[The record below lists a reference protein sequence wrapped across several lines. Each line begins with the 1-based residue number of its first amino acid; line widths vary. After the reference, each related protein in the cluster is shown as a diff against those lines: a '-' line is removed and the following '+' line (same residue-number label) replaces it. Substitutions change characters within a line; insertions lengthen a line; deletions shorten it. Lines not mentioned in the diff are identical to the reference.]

1 MFTHNMYF
9 CICCGYV
16 LWVHTYILWTTRS
29 SRMPT
34 IYTWSSTIPTPQ
46 DICCHPQYV
55 THTLLST
62 LYTLVLHNMLPTTC
76 DPQHIH
82 MHPQSAPTTCRDIY
96 IVGIHCGCIRICC
109 GSHFPLCSPQ
119 YNRVVHNI
127 YRTCICCG
135 QHSLVTHNTYPQHI
149 QNTHNIYPQHI
160 PLYILW
166 VYIVDDFCIYC
177 GCNVFVYIVGTN

>member
-1 MFTHNMYF
+1 MWVTYVYIVGNLDIY
-9 CICCGYV
+9 CGYTWYISWTTV
-16 LWVHTYILWTTRS
+16 YILSTTVHYIMLWT
-29 SRMPT
+29 
-34 IYTWSSTIPTPQ
+34 
-46 DICCHPQYV
+46 
-55 THTLLST
+55 
-62 LYTLVLHNMLPTTC
+62 
-76 DPQHIH
+76 
-82 MHPQSAPTTCRDIY
+82 TTCRDIY

-166 VYIVDDFCIYC
+166 VYIVGDFCIYC